1 MTAAVRRAWIPALL
15 WLIVIAWESM
25 FGTSGATGG
34 LLSPIIHFFWPKIT
48 PPQFELVHAA
58 LRKAGH
64 FVGYFVLSV
73 FFFRAWWSV
82 LTLPHQER
90 LPSWRDMFRRWSL
103 SAASV
108 ACASAVVV
116 AALDEWNQA
125 LVPGRTSSIRD
136 VILDSSAAV
145 CAQMLIIAASRM
157 RARSFNHGSARMDT
171 DQRRT
176 VVRSP

>member
-1 MTAAVRRAWIPALL
+1 MTAAVRRAWVPALL
-15 WLIVIAWESM
+15 WLMVIAWESM

-34 LLSPIIHFFWPKIT
+34 LLAPMIHFLWPKIT

-58 LRKAGH
+58 IRKAGH
-64 FVGYFVLSV
+64 FVGYFVLS
-73 FFFRAWWSV
+73 FLFFRAWWSV
-82 LTLPHQER
+82 LTLPQQEP

-136 VILDSSAAV
+136 VILDSSAAWS
-145 CAQMLIIAASRM
+145 AQMLIIAVGSVRL
-157 RARSFNHGSARMDT
+157 RAFHHGSTRIAT
-171 DQRRT
+171 DRESG
-176 VVRSP
+176 VRS